1 MPLIEEYTSKLREK
15 VLFYLINGETQLLN
29 NDSKYPF
36 GTKELPIMCNFAEEE
51 PRKSS
56 QAYQSS
62 YRSVVFLRNSRW
74 FKAKGIGIPAGNS
87 RPIFHNGKILSY
99 CLLKP
104 RIGTGEPLIWGFS
117 TCEDA
122 EKEVFW
128 MKVIKEQN
136 LSEVDSVGTGIYKD
150 ILVLDFDDR
159 IGLFRY
165 LDSTDL
171 KNVLEHFLQRSRQTT
186 ACCVFC
192 YEPSD
197 IRVDEILYA
206 FMFPKVEK
214 VVDKSD
220 CKDYVKWL
228 GSSCA
233 YNLRQFHNH
242 GLLHGT
248 ILKRGGF
255 FTNSHFCNHL
265 VGETKTWMTDFHMV
279 EKTTDRLRMRREVWC
294 LLHVMNPLEPTIET
308 APFSRFPFELL
319 DQRTPMGSVGSP
331 AESVFSFIS
340 QLQIPAGHFEPTLR
354 SKFQE
359 ELAMELKEGV
369 ESGYEEDIFDVESE
383 VKKEMLRKIV
393 QIKETMWKLYNLP
406 KSVQRGIDYI
416 QKTIRGGSIPKKEFG
431 HILRTL
437 QES

>member
-1 MPLIEEYTSKLREK
+1 MKA
-15 VLFYLINGETQLLN
+15 V
-29 NDSKYPF
+29 
-36 GTKELPIMCNFAEEE
+36 KEL
-51 PRKSS
+51 
-56 QAYQSS
+56 
-62 YRSVVFLRNSRW
+62 
-74 FKAKGIGIPAGNS
+74 G
-87 RPIFHNGKILSY
+87 
-99 CLLKP
+99 
-104 RIGTGEPLIWGFS
+104 
-117 TCEDA
+117 
-122 EKEVFW
+122 
-128 MKVIKEQN
+128 
-136 LSEVDSVGTGIYKD
+136 LSEVDPTGIGIYKSVS
-150 ILVLDFDDR
+150 VLDFDDR
-159 IGLFRY
+159 VSLFRF

-214 VVDKSD
+214 VIDKSD

-265 VGETKTWMTDFHMV
+265 VGETETWMTDFHMV
-279 EKTTDRLRMRREVWC
+279 EKTTDRLRMEREVWC

-319 DQRTPMGSVGSP
+319 DQRTPMGSVRSP
-331 AESVFSFIS
+331 VESVFSFVAP
-340 QLQIPAGHFEPTLR
+340 LQIPAGHFEPTLR

-359 ELAMELKEGV
+359 ELAMELEEGV
-369 ESGYEEDIFDVESE
+369 ESGYKEDIFDVESE

-393 QIKETMWKLYNLP
+393 QIKEVMWKAYNLP
-406 KSVQRGIDYI
+406 KSMQRGINYV
-416 QKTIRGGSIPKKEFG
+416 QRTIKNTDVPKKEFDR
-431 HILRTL
+431 ILQTL